1 MDVFAIRDYVID
13 WDQDRSLFE
22 LDLTDEG
29 IELLQK
35 VLLKENKRRL
45 DELREGKDRSVLEQ
59 DFREFTW

>member
-22 LDLTDEG
+22 LDLTDDG
-29 IELLQK
+29 IELLHE

-45 DELREGKDRSVLEQ
+45 DQLREGKDRSVLEQ

>member
-22 LDLTDEG
+22 LDLTDDG

-45 DELREGKDRSVLEQ
+45 DQLREGKDRSVLEQ